1 MRAPRFV
8 FRCEDW
14 TSQPYKTR
22 EAAQAAAERI
32 TECKHRHEVVE
43 VGNS

>member
-1 MRAPRFV
+1 V

-22 EAAQAAAERI
+22 EAAQAAADRI
-32 TECKHRHEVVE
+32 KECKRSHEVVQDD
-43 VGNS
+43 